1 VKPPMSVKYCMWADE
16 ISGSAQFVAIFAP
29 KKEIEKTG
37 SEL

>member
-1 VKPPMSVKYCMWADE
+1 MWADE
-16 ISGSAQFVAIFAP
+16 IERSAQVVAIFAP

>member
-1 VKPPMSVKYCMWADE
+1 MWADE
-16 ISGSAQFVAIFAP
+16 IKRSAPVVAIFAP